1 MTDYKVRLSDMR
13 TRITLESPVIVE
25 DAGGA
30 QRKTYTSQGTVWARW
45 VNAHGQ
51 EAIQNGALQGIQ
63 RATVTIRYRSD
74 VTAGWAVSKG
84 GLRYEIIAPPDDVR
98 EKHEYLELQM
108 QSMKG
113 SS

>member
-1 MTDYKVRLSDMR
+1 MR
-13 TRITLESPVIVE
+13 AEITLESPTIVS
-25 DAGGA
+25 DSGGA

-45 VNAHGQ
+45 INAHGQ
-51 EAIQNGALQGIQ
+51 ELIQSGALQGIQ

-84 GLRYEIIAPPDDVR
+84 GLRYEIIAPPDNIH
-98 EKHEYLELQM
+98 EKNRYLELQVQLM
-108 QSMKG
+108 RG